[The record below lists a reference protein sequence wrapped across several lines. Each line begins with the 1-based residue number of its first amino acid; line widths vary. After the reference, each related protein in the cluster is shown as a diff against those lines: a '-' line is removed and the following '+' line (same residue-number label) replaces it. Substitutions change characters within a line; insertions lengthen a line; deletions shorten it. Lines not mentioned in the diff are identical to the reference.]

1 MKFTSEGGSV
11 SVTVKHSAIEV
22 ANRDNYR
29 CKNIEYRLF
38 YFQLNYTFFMF
49 LCFHILFLFLF
60 SFFIS
65 IFIFVFKFCFELI
78 FWQDATINL
87 PFFPPYFFHLF
98 LSWKIFT
105 FLLYFF
111 CFMSSFATFYSQFL
125 INFFHFFPLLI
136 HVSHSYFI
144 CVFIDLI

>member
-1 MKFTSEGGSV
+1 MPWSSHQKVAQFLLLLNIQLLKLLIEIITG
-11 SVTVKHSAIEV
+11 VKIL
-22 ANRDNYR
+22 
-29 CKNIEYRLF
+29 NIV
-38 YFQLNYTFFMF
+38 FFIFNWITLF

-98 LSWKIFT
+98 LSWKIFS

-111 CFMSSFATFYSQFL
+111 CFMSSFATFFSQFL

>member
-1 MKFTSEGGSV
+1 MPWSSHQKVAQFLLLLNIQLLKLLIEIITG
-11 SVTVKHSAIEV
+11 VKIL
-22 ANRDNYR
+22 
-29 CKNIEYRLF
+29 NIV
-38 YFQLNYTFFMF
+38 FFMFNWITLF

-98 LSWKIFT
+98 LSWKIFS
-105 FLLYFF
+105 FLLYLF
-111 CFMSSFATFYSQFL
+111 CFMSSFATFFSQFL

>member
-1 MKFTSEGGSV
+1 MPWSSHQKVAQFLLLLNIQLLKLLIEIITG
-11 SVTVKHSAIEV
+11 VKIL
-22 ANRDNYR
+22 
-29 CKNIEYRLF
+29 NIV
-38 YFQLNYTFFMF
+38 FFIFNWITLF

-98 LSWKIFT
+98 LSWKIFS
-105 FLLYFF
+105 FLLYLF
-111 CFMSSFATFYSQFL
+111 CFMSSFATFFSQFL

>member
-1 MKFTSEGGSV
+1 MPWSSHQKVAQFLLLLNIQLLKLLIEIITG
-11 SVTVKHSAIEV
+11 VKIL
-22 ANRDNYR
+22 
-29 CKNIEYRLF
+29 NIV
-38 YFQLNYTFFMF
+38 FFMFNWITLF

-98 LSWKIFT
+98 LSWKIFS

-111 CFMSSFATFYSQFL
+111 CFMSSFATFISQFL